1 MASRKCARPG
11 CRAWAVRQTDYCY
24 AHRHLAPGS
33 QQDTAAADSAAGR
46 AERSAMFAR
55 AARAGQVEQ
64 LIEQAVQQVI
74 TQTAAD
80 RSLETEIGALRIVLR
95 RVLALDALDGDPQAT
110 AATVSRLVD
119 SIVRA
124 VKTQRQ
130 LTGGVADA
138 VADAL
143 TTMLIELGIGDE

>member
-1 MASRKCARPG
+1 M
-11 CRAWAVRQTDYCY
+11 
-24 AHRHLAPGS
+24 
-33 QQDTAAADSAAGR
+33 
-46 AERSAMFAR
+46 
-55 AARAGQVEQ
+55 EQ

-74 TQTAAD
+74 NQTGAD

-95 RVLALDALDGDPQAT
+95 RVLAMDALDGDPQAT

-143 TTMLIELGIGDE
+143 TTVLIELGIGDE